1 MPFNNVLKTSNI
13 LSIEGLL
20 NIDKPLN
27 VSSLEIARKTKE
39 KINKKK
45 IFSYFFLNK
54 GISGCLVMFFQKSGG
69 ILSSIIND
77 VYEIISVIKIKNEGK
92 SKKEK
97 LWKCFK
103 ENIYQS
109 YSSLSNRHKIKFV
122 NIKFYLENNFNLESG
137 VIIYF
142 FKSDKKISLKFL
154 NSSLGLIFRKNFFIS
169 EIRQIKIGFLTED
182 DNIIIFQ
189 DFIDTRW
196 NLSFWRDFFNFKNL
210 FIPIQFAL
218 RSLKRIIIK
227 DSAINSL
234 CYGSNLRVEGILA
247 IEENFEKDQ
256 KVLLVTKKKEIIAI
270 GKMNF
275 SSKIILKNSKGIIVI
290 LKNVLMEKNRYP
302 KKWAYGTKS
311 CLKQIS
317 SSMKTF

>member
-27 VSSLEIARKTKE
+27 VSSLEIAKKTKE
-39 KINKKK
+39 KIKQKK

-77 VYEIISVIKIKNEGK
+77 VYEIISVIKIKNEVK

-137 VIIYF
+137 VILYF

-154 NSSLGLIFRKNFFIS
+154 NLSLGLIFRKNFFIS
-169 EIRQIKIGFLTED
+169 ETRQIKIGFLTED
-182 DNIIIFQ
+182 DNIIVFQ